1 MNHIVAPCIILLI
14 LVLPA
19 HNAQA
24 QELVVEEVTIE
35 QFQQI
40 LQESDAVLKVVNFWA
55 TWCAPCIEEFP
66 YFIQLGKDLADQGVA
81 VFFVSMDFEGE
92 QPAVEAF
99 LAEQG
104 FSDRSYLRVGEDQE
118 FITTIHEEWT
128 GALPATFL
136 YSQNGSL
143 ADFWQG
149 TPGGYEA
156 LKERVMKALQP

>member
-1 MNHIVAPCIILLI
+1 MKHIVALCIILLI
-14 LVLPA
+14 LVLPVR
-19 HNAQA
+19 NAQA
-24 QELVVEEVTIE
+24 QEPVVEEVTIE

-104 FSDRSYLRVGEDQE
+104 FSDRSYLRVGKDQE

-136 YSQNGSL
+136 YSRNGSL

-156 LKERVMKALQP
+156 LKERVLKALQP

>member
-1 MNHIVAPCIILLI
+1 MNRIVAPGIILLC

-19 HNAQA
+19 RNAQA
-24 QELVVEEVTIE
+24 QEPVVEEVTIE

-40 LQESDAVLKVVNFWA
+40 LQESDAALKVVNFWA

-92 QPAVEAF
+92 KPAVEAF

-104 FSDRSYLRVGEDQE
+104 FSVLSYLRVGMDHE

-128 GALPATFL
+128 GVLPATFL

-149 TPGGYEA
+149 TPVGYEA
-156 LKERVMKALQP
+156 LKERVLKALLP

>member
-1 MNHIVAPCIILLI
+1 M
-14 LVLPA
+14 
-19 HNAQA
+19 
-24 QELVVEEVTIE
+24 
-35 QFQQI
+35 
-40 LQESDAVLKVVNFWA
+40 
-55 TWCAPCIEEFP
+55 
-66 YFIQLGKDLADQGVA
+66 
-81 VFFVSMDFEGE
+81 FFVSMDFEGE

-149 TPGGYEA
+149 TPVGYEA
-156 LKERVMKALQP
+156 LKERVLQALQP

>member
-1 MNHIVAPCIILLI
+1 MNHIVVPCIILLM

-19 HNAQA
+19 RNAQA
-24 QELVVEEVTIE
+24 QVLVVEEVTIE

-66 YFIQLGKDLADQGVA
+66 YFIQLGKDLADQEVT

-156 LKERVMKALQP
+156 LKERVLKALQP